1 MQPALSI
8 YVQYLSQYLA
18 CYEKGSK
25 VEDMQIHRV
34 WANASRVYDLRWIQ
48 FQGDLHKALGKHRE
62 EHVNPLLKLGR
73 RDWQLNSQAR
83 ETENNMNNLGQQ
95 SQFLEILT
103 KRELGWEGQ
112 IAYPSQHQVFCVLL
126 EPAPPVHQPRAST
139 LCCPGQ
145 LFLAHLWRMHQQSNA
160 YITETWVIISQLF
173 HISFLR

>member
-48 FQGDLHKALGKHRE
+48 FHGDLHKALGKHRE

-103 KRELGWEGQ
+103 KRELGWEDQ
-112 IAYPSQHQVFCVLL
+112 MACPSQHQVFCASQNQHPLFTN
-126 EPAPPVHQPRAST
+126 PGPPHFVVQGSCSQHISGGCISRVMP
-139 LCCPGQ
+139 
-145 LFLAHLWRMHQQSNA
+145 
-160 YITETWVIISQLF
+160 ISQRLGLSF
-173 HISFLR
+173 HSSYR